1 MVKRENKRLRFLQVG
16 NLNSLKIRMSILSI
30 KTQLFFL
37 KLKKRRAIAPLIIVG
52 AGVALK
58 VIDIMLDKRKKKK

>member
-1 MVKRENKRLRFLQVG
+1 MEKLENKRLRFLRVG
-16 NLNSLKIRMSILSI
+16 NLSSLRIRMNILSI

-37 KLKKRRAIAPLIIVG
+37 KLKHRRAIAPLIIVG

-58 VIDIMLDKRKKKK
+58 VIDIMLDKRRKKK

>member
-1 MVKRENKRLRFLQVG
+1 MG

-37 KLKKRRAIAPLIIVG
+37 KLKKRRAIAPLLIAGGIIL
-52 AGVALK
+52 ALK
-58 VIDIMLDKRKKKK
+58 VGNKILDERKSSRKKK